1 MSPAPGIGQ
10 TVIMLRILIAALLL
24 PLAGP
29 AVAQTVEFGVA
40 YPPSPSAGPRVEV
53 VFNGVPAERGTVGLR
68 LAAGGELEL
77 GLRLREAGSLATVG
91 NLITTLAA
99 HGSTGGR
106 YTVAFT
112 ARGVLGPAA
121 LRLRASAFDGRR
133 SLAPLAEGE
142 FSELPLLG
150 AGGAVLGLEVGV
162 SYRLSR
168 ALIVDLAPA
177 LLLRGGRLGAGFG
190 GEARLVRFDGR
201 NDLSLL
207 LHLFAEPG
215 SERLT
220 AAVGAGYTFNR
231 RRAPSWT
238 ASGWLGWGPDG
249 LAPGARLSGSQRL
262 ENGNLNLLLAAEP
275 YRLDRWPYRLD
286 VTYERGLGNGELVV
300 GLLAGLEPDS
310 GWRAGG
316 RAAYRLPFVP

>member
-1 MSPAPGIGQ
+1 MR
-10 TVIMLRILIAALLL
+10 TLLAALVL
-24 PLAGP
+24 PFAGT
-29 AVAQTVEFGVA
+29 VLAQTVEFGVG
-40 YPPSPSAGPRVEV
+40 YPAAESAGLRAEV
-53 VFNGVPAERGTVGLR
+53 VFAGVPAERGTAGLR
-68 LAAGGELEL
+68 FAAGEELEL
-77 GLRLREAGSLATVG
+77 GLHLREAGSLATVG

-106 YTVAFT
+106 YALAFT

-121 LRLRASAFDGRR
+121 LRLRASAFDGHPP
-133 SLAPLAEGE
+133 LAPLAEGE

-150 AGGAVLGLEVGV
+150 AGGTVLGLEMGV
-162 SYRLSR
+162 AYRVSR
-168 ALIVDLAPA
+168 TLIVDAAPA
-177 LLLRGGRLGAGFG
+177 LFLRSGRLGAGFD
-190 GEARLVRFDGR
+190 GESRLVRFHGR

-215 SERLT
+215 FDRLT

-238 ASGWLGWGPDG
+238 ASGWLGWGPG
-249 LAPGARLSGSQRL
+249 GPAPGGRLSGRQRL
-262 ENGNLNLLLAAEP
+262 ENGSLNLLLAAEP

-286 VTYERGLGNGELVV
+286 LTYEREAGAGELIV
-300 GLLAGLEPDS
+300 GLLAGLEPDA

-316 RAAYRLPFVP
+316 RAAYRLPFAP